1 MAQQD
6 YSLIFKLVVESA
18 KFNSQI
24 DKAQGKILRFGKD
37 AGRVGR
43 SLSLRL
49 TAPIV
54 AAGGLA
60 IKQAAK
66 FERLRTTMNTL
77 TGSAE
82 NGAKAFERLV
92 QFSAETPL
100 QLEELTNVN
109 NMLMGFGQSSDDAFE
124 SLKMLGDVAAVSGGN
139 LTGIAVAFG
148 QAAAEGRVMTRDLRQ
163 FINNGVP
170 ILDILSKSMGV
181 ARSEIMEMASEG
193 KITFDI
199 LQDGFKFATG
209 PQGRFNDGLKTLSKT
224 LGGLFSTLKDNVN
237 IALAELGHE
246 IARVM
251 NLEEG
256 IPALSEQIKSMVD
269 GFKNL
274 SDGTKE
280 LIIQFTGLGAA
291 AGPLAIFF
299 GAVIGG
305 FEKIF
310 GFLKRIRNLLR
321 GPAGVIALITG
332 LVTAFQSVID
342 KSREVGIS
350 SSPVMSPFG
359 DLGSGL
365 GILDVLTSDADKQ
378 KKLLDGLQST
388 INKITAPTGFIGPL
402 NDPSKFS
409 FADTFTPVPQKT
421 IKSLEKV
428 NTVLEITSRGLQD
441 IEIKSD
447 GFKALRVPKQVIS
460 DLGLIGAQLIPTIGQ
475 ALTDGFAAIGEGENP
490 IKRIGKLIG
499 GLITRLLAAAAAAFL
514 LAALLG
520 KSNIGKALGGFSGI
534 FKMLTGIETA
544 NFAKGGIVSG
554 PTMAMVGEYPGA
566 RSNPEVIAPLN
577 KLKSMIG
584 TGGQALQGEFILRGQ
599 DLVVALQ
606 RAEKSRKRII

>member
-6 YSLIFKLVVESA
+6 YSLVFKLIVEAA

-24 DKAQGKILRFGKD
+24 DRAQGKILRFGRD
-37 AGRVGR
+37 AQRVGK

-60 IKQAAK
+60 LKQAAK

-100 QLEELTNVN
+100 QLEELTQVN

-181 ARSEIMEMASEG
+181 ARSEIMDMASEG
-193 KITFDI
+193 KITFDV
-199 LQDGFKFATG
+199 LKEGFEFATG

-237 IALAELGHE
+237 IALAELGQE

-256 IPALSEQIKSMVD
+256 IPALSEKIKGLVD
-269 GFKNL
+269 GFKSLGDN
-274 SDGTKE
+274 TKQ
-280 LIIQFTGLGAA
+280 LIIQFGGLAA
-291 AGPLAIFF
+291 LAGPLAIFF
-299 GAVIGG
+299 GSIITGL
-305 FEKIF
+305 EKIF
-310 GFLKRIRNLLR
+310 GFLKKIKNILKGRT
-321 GPAGVIALITG
+321 GVIALA
-332 LVTAFQSVID
+332 L
-342 KSREVGIS
+342 
-350 SSPVMSPFG
+350 
-359 DLGSGL
+359 GL
-365 GILDVLTSDADKQ
+365 GHAFNEMIKASKKMPQMGGRFGEQMFFLDRKKAKEQKDALADLQ
-378 KKLLDGLQST
+378 KS
-388 INKITAPTGFIGPL
+388 INEITAPTGFIGPL
-402 NDPSKFS
+402 NDPSGFS
-409 FADTFTPVPQKT
+409 LVQAPGTFSPVPQKT

-428 NTVLEITSRGLQD
+428 NSVLAITSKGLVD
-441 IEIKSD
+441 VKVKSEA
-447 GFKALRVPKQVIS
+447 FKNLRVPKQVIS
-460 DLGLIGAQLIPTIGQ
+460 DLGLIGAQLLPAIGQ
-475 ALTDGFAAIGEGENP
+475 AFTDGFAAIADGENP
-490 IKRIGKLIG
+490 IKRIGTLLK
-499 GLITRLLAAAAAAFL
+499 GLIARLVAAATVALILAAALGGGA
-514 LAALLG
+514 LG
-520 KSNIGKALGGFSGI
+520 KTLGGFSGI
-534 FKMLTGIETA
+534 FKMLSGIDLGGMKV
-544 NFAKGGIVSG
+544 FGLAKGGIVTG

-566 RSNPEVIAPLN
+566 RSNPEVVAPLN
-577 KLKSMIG
+577 KLKAIIG
-584 TGGQALQGEFILRGQ
+584 GGNQALQGEFVLRGQ

-606 RAEKSRKRII
+606 RAEKSRNRII